1 MLTVC
6 GLAGFVGPRHDP
18 RAARETLDAMGA
30 AIRHRG
36 PDSTGF
42 HVDERVAF
50 AFTRLAINDL
60 EAGDQPMYD
69 ESRQIVAMTTGE
81 IYNYRELRDLLVSRG
96 HTLRTRCDTE
106 VIPHLYEEFGR
117 DFVSR
122 LDGQFAVVL
131 YDHREQLFIGARDHF
146 GVTPLFYAHQGG
158 ELVFGSEIKAM
169 LEHPA
174 VPRRVDLVGL
184 DQVFTLPGLVSPRT
198 MFEGVRSVPPGTAVE
213 FRPGDRP
220 KVWTYWDLA
229 YPRTDADVER
239 HDEAYYVRR
248 VEDLLVRSVEK
259 RLQSDV
265 EVGLYLSGGL
275 DSSLVGAIM
284 RHLMPDADIRSFAAA
299 FPERELS
306 ESDYQRLMS
315 GVLDTRHTERFVHG
329 EEIASRLRAVVR
341 HTECPLKESF
351 NSAAHALSEA
361 VHRAGVK
368 VVLTG
373 QGADELFGGYI
384 GYRFDQVR
392 RTQAAGG
399 VTDLREARMR
409 ESLWGDENFFYERN
423 DAGFGATKARLYSA
437 PVRERQG
444 EIDCL
449 GHPLVDRERLTG
461 LHDLHR
467 RSYLDLKLR
476 LADHL
481 LGDHGDRMV
490 FAHSVESRH
499 PFLDRELVEFLAT
512 VPPELKLKGLEEKYL
527 LKQVAREWIP
537 RRIVDR
543 EKFGFTAPGSPHLIR
558 QEDPAIEA
566 LLSRERIEA
575 DGYFD
580 PDQVERLVREY
591 ATPGFRI
598 NVPFETDLLMTV
610 LTFNLLLD
618 LYDLPAYSA

>member
-18 RAARETLDAMGA
+18 RAARGTLDAMSA

-117 DFVSR
+117 DFASR

-198 MFEGVRSVPPGTAVE
+198 MFEGVHSVPPGTAVE

-229 YPRTDADVER
+229 YPRTDAEVER
-239 HDEAYYVRR
+239 HDEGYYVRR

-284 RHLMPDADIRSFAAA
+284 RHLMPDADIQSFAAA

-315 GVLDTRHTERFVHG
+315 GVLDTGHTERFVHG

-399 VTDLREARMR
+399 ATDLREARMR

-558 QEDPAIEA
+558 QDDPAIEA

-580 PDQVERLVREY
+580 PDHVEGLVREY

-618 LYDLPAYSA
+618 LYDLPAHSA

>member
-1 MLTVC
+1 
-6 GLAGFVGPRHDP
+6 
-18 RAARETLDAMGA
+18 MGA

-198 MFEGVRSVPPGTAVE
+198 MFEGVHSVPPGTAVE

-284 RHLMPDADIRSFAAA
+284 RHLMPDADIQSFAAA

-315 GVLDTRHTERFVHG
+315 GVLDARHTERFVHG

-437 PVRERQG
+437 PVRERQA

-558 QEDPAIEA
+558 QDDPAIEA

>member
-1 MLTVC
+1 MTVC
-6 GLAGFVGPRHDP
+6 GLAGFVGPRRDS
-18 RAARETLDAMGA
+18 RAARETLEAMSA
-30 AIRHRG
+30 AIGHRG

-42 HVDERVAF
+42 HVDESVAF

-60 EAGDQPMYD
+60 GAGDQPMYD

-81 IYNYRELRDLLVSRG
+81 IYNYRELRDLLVDRG

-184 DQVFTLPGLVSPRT
+184 DQVLTLPGLVSPRT
-198 MFEGVRSVPPGTAVE
+198 MFEGVHSVPPGTAVE
-213 FRPGDRP
+213 FRPGGRP
-220 KVWTYWDLA
+220 KFWTYWDLA

-239 HDEAYYVRR
+239 HDESYYVRR

-284 RHLMPDADIRSFAAA
+284 RHLMPDAEIQSFAAA

-329 EEIASRLRAVVR
+329 EEITSRLRTVVR

-361 VHRAGVK
+361 VRGAGVK

-409 ESLWGDENFFYERN
+409 EGLWGDENFFYERN
-423 DAGFGATKARLYSA
+423 DAGFRATKAGLYSA
-437 PVRERQG
+437 PVRERQD

-490 FAHSVESRH
+490 FANSVESRH

-527 LKQVAREWIP
+527 LKQVARDWIP

-558 QEDPAIEA
+558 QDDPAIEA

-580 PDQVERLVREY
+580 PDRVERLVREY
-591 ATPGFRI
+591 GTPGFRI

>member
-1 MLTVC
+1 MC

-18 RAARETLDAMGA
+18 RAARGTLDAMSA

-198 MFEGVRSVPPGTAVE
+198 MFEGVHSVPPGTAVA

-284 RHLMPDADIRSFAAA
+284 RHLMPDADIQSFAAA

-558 QEDPAIEA
+558 QDDPAIEA

>member
-1 MLTVC
+1 MC

-174 VPRRVDLVGL
+174 VSRRVDLVGL

-198 MFEGVRSVPPGTAVE
+198 MFEGVHSVPPGTAVE

-284 RHLMPDADIRSFAAA
+284 RHLMPDADIQSFAAA

-558 QEDPAIEA
+558 QDDPAIEA